1 MSPRRAFK
9 LAAALRFP
17 QLRQPQ
23 PRHTQHP
30 SLLPIENRRESQ
42 ASEVSN
48 SYLVETRRN
57 RDIDASIRIG
67 IELRYR
73 ESVVNQTYVFPRQM
87 APIQSETRLNPG
99 RKHMATKSYDTGISP
114 NRSKLVPETQQGI
127 RLSSRELSS
136 KAIRLRPSL
145 KPKRLVTVTQANR
158 SASRSK
164 SPYIATSVSPLRTLS
179 RSALRQP
186 RETGRLRPQQSLR
199 ALRQRGP
206 SPYDNPSSRS
216 TDRLATLQ

>member
-17 QLRQPQ
+17 QLRLPQ

-30 SLLPIENRRESQ
+30 SLLPVENRRESQ
-42 ASEVSN
+42 ASEFSN

-57 RDIDASIRIG
+57 RDIDAGIRIG

-73 ESVVNQTYVFPRQM
+73 ESLVNQTYVFPRQM
-87 APIQSETRLNPG
+87 SPVEDGIRPSPG
-99 RKHMATKSYDTGISP
+99 RKHTATKSYDPGISRNP
-114 NRSKLVPETQQGI
+114 SRLVLETQQGI
-127 RLSSRELSS
+127 RLSSRERSL
-136 KAIRLRPSL
+136 KAVRLRTTL
-145 KPKRLVTVTQANR
+145 KPKRLATVTQASR

-164 SPYIATSVSPLRTLS
+164 SPYTATSVSPLRMLS

-186 RETGRLRPQQSLR
+186 REIGRLKPQQSLR